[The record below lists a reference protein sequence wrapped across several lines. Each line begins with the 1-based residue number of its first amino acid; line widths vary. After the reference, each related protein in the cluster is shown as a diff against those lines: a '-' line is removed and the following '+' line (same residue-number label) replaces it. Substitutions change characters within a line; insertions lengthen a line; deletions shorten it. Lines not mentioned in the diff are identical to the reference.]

1 MPTFQHSRNAYFS
14 WNNGSERD
22 LSTFITDITFGQKTD
37 DVDTT
42 TFTSTANP
50 PKTFLLGFT
59 EREIKISGL
68 FDATATTGPDAV
80 LAPDLG
86 GSTARVFKYGPYGS
100 TSTNVRYTGSGYL
113 MQYDLKGSVGSA
125 VSFEAT
131 IKVTGAITRDTF

>member
-1 MPTFQHSRNAYFS
+1 MS

-22 LSTFITDITFGQKTD
+22 LSNFITDVTFSQKTD

-42 TFTSTANP
+42 TFVSTANP

-59 EREIKISGL
+59 EREIKLSGL

-80 LAPDLG
+80 LSADLG
-86 GSTARVFKYGPYGS
+86 GSTARVWKYGPYGS
-100 TSTNVRYTGSGYL
+100 TAGNVQYTGSGYL

-125 VSFEAT
+125 VAFEAT
-131 IKVTGAITRDTF
+131 IKVTGSITRTTF